1 MATVVHMPEVLT
13 GVTEAAVGTWLV
25 EVGQRVVVG
34 TPLAEIETDKAVVE
48 YAAEVDGV
56 ILEVLVA
63 AGAPVA
69 IGEAI
74 LVIGAEGE
82 QLPVPEEE
90 VRRPSDAPE
99 ESHRGNAT
107 SAGGTAVA
115 VSPEPSVEQPGRAL
129 RLMASPLVRRL
140 ARERGLDLRAIVGSG
155 PRGRIVRRDLDGL
168 PSPSGAAPVR
178 STAGADVSAPPAA
191 EGQAGFDDVPV
202 TPMRRAIARRLTE
215 STNTVPH
222 FFVEADCR
230 VDELIELR
238 RRINEQ
244 SDLRVSLNDF
254 VIRAVAGALLEVPEA
269 NAIWQETTIRR
280 FRSADIAVAVAVEGG
295 LVTPVLRGVERL
307 SLGETSAALADL
319 VDRAR
324 AGRLRQHEIEGG
336 AFSVSNLGMFGVEAF
351 SAIINPPHSG
361 ILAVGAAR
369 TVPVVAEGEIR
380 VGAVMTVT
388 LSADHR
394 VVDGAVAARWLAA
407 FVRRIENP
415 LSMLV

>member
-69 IGEAI
+69 IGDAI

-82 QLPVPEEE
+82 QFSAPEAD
-90 VRRPSDAPE
+90 VRNPSDAPA
-99 ESHRGNAT
+99 ESRGANAT
-107 SAGGTAVA
+107 PARESVDA
-115 VSPEPSVEQPGRAL
+115 VSPEPSDQAGRAL

-140 ARERGLDLRAIVGSG
+140 ARERGLDLRSIVGSG
-155 PRGRIVRRDLDGL
+155 PRGRIVRRDLEDL
-168 PSPSGAAPVR
+168 PSSSGTASVPPPV
-178 STAGADVSAPPAA
+178 GAVVSAPSTA
-191 EGQAGFDDVPV
+191 EAQAGFDDVPV

-215 STNTVPH
+215 STSTVPH

-238 RRINEQ
+238 RRINAQ

-254 VIRAVAGALLEVPEA
+254 VMRAVAGALLEVPEA

-319 VDRAR
+319 VERAR

-380 VGAVMTVT
+380 VGTVMTVT